1 MPGRKVPRTIS
12 DPKCDTFVGGSKNF
26 VPLSHDGWICW
37 IKLDWV
43 RLISFSGDTFL
54 PTLEI
59 VATIEKRV
67 YFTPYQQT
75 WHRAKI

>member
-1 MPGRKVPRTIS
+1 MPGRKVPITIS
-12 DPKCDTFVGGSKNF
+12 VLKCDTFVGGSKNF
-26 VPLSHDGWICW
+26 VPLSHDGWI
-37 IKLDWV
+37 KLDWV
-43 RLISFSGDTFL
+43 RLILSSGDTFL